1 MDHQE
6 KHRQQKEKERGQ
18 KNKEEK
24 AYEEVQEKRRLPV
37 NSVLL
42 IVTGTV
48 LTLLALYVW
57 TFGLVMPW

>member
-24 AYEEVQEKRRLPV
+24 AYEEVQEKPRLPV

-42 IVTGTV
+42 IVTGIV